1 MNMAKSVE
9 TSSQFKMLPQHIQ
22 DLINQDMMTNG
33 SADNGATP
41 FSFSMSP
48 GEGIPRA
55 VQGTVFKDD
64 MPAYNGT
71 VGPLTVAD
79 VMPERPA
86 AEPKSG
92 ALSAVMGREAPTRPR
107 PLDFEEMLQRHVP
120 KDDSSRRYLALA
132 AALTMPTRTGS
143 FGETMHNVASAM
155 MQEKDNQQKLRA
167 QYTPLIMQQ
176 IAAQQTREEQAAY
189 RMEAQQQALIA
200 QRLAAQQAQQGRM
213 DLAAQNQAAMNERA
227 AADRASREA
236 MAMSARENRPEPAPH
251 YIVGADGTQLI
262 VDKSG
267 RARPVLGADNAPVK
281 TKTLQTSMPAAMQKE
296 LLESDDAVQ
305 SGKVVTGLLGKAL
318 ELNDVAYSG
327 YGAKPRAVLRSNLPG
342 QSSEADATINLDNIM
357 TGQALE
363 SLKSTFGAAPTEGE
377 RKILMD
383 IQASAD
389 KTPAQRRQI
398 IERAI
403 AAAQTRAG
411 YAAKKAQAIRDGSYL
426 TQGVEPQPQSGT
438 KSVSWG
444 DLK

>member
-236 MAMSARENRPEPAPH
+236 VAAEQRAGRLVAQRAADKPPSGYAWGPADEGGQPTLQAVKGGPADQKQ
-251 YIVGADGTQLI
+251 VGAL
-262 VDKSG
+262 
-267 RARPVLGADNAPVK
+267 NA
-281 TKTLQTSMPAAMQKE
+281 
-296 LLESDDAVQ
+296 
-305 SGKVVTGLLGKAL
+305 
-318 ELNDVAYSG
+318 
-327 YGAKPRAVLRSNLPG
+327 
-342 QSSEADATINLDNIM
+342 
-357 TGQALE
+357 
-363 SLKSTFGAAPTEGE
+363 
-377 RKILMD
+377 D
-383 IQASAD
+383 IQALSGATSSFDRLSSAANQVL
-389 KTPAQRRQI
+389 THPGLPGITGLRGVI
-398 IERAI
+398 PNVPGS
-403 AAAQTRAG
+403 AAADAQSLLGTLKSQVAFGVLQDMRNHSKTGGALG
-411 YAAKKAQAIRDGSYL
+411 AVSEKELAMLQSNLAALDKAQSLEQFQRGLKQIVEYAEQAKDRMRDAYNMKHGDK
-426 TQGVEPQPQSGT
+426 PAPQSAVVAPR
-438 KSVSWG
+438 SVSWG

>member
-1 MNMAKSVE
+1 MAKSVE

-86 AEPKSG
+86 APEPKSG
-92 ALSAVMGREAPTRPR
+92 ALSAVMEREAPTRPR

-236 MAMSARENRPEPAPH
+236 VAAEQRAGRLVAQRASDKPPSGYAWGPADEGGQPTLQAVKGGPADQKQ
-251 YIVGADGTQLI
+251 VGAL
-262 VDKSG
+262 
-267 RARPVLGADNAPVK
+267 NA
-281 TKTLQTSMPAAMQKE
+281 
-296 LLESDDAVQ
+296 
-305 SGKVVTGLLGKAL
+305 
-318 ELNDVAYSG
+318 
-327 YGAKPRAVLRSNLPG
+327 
-342 QSSEADATINLDNIM
+342 
-357 TGQALE
+357 
-363 SLKSTFGAAPTEGE
+363 
-377 RKILMD
+377 D
-383 IQASAD
+383 IQALSGATSSFDRLSSAANQVL
-389 KTPAQRRQI
+389 THPGLPGITGLRGVI
-398 IERAI
+398 PNVPGS
-403 AAAQTRAG
+403 AAADAQSLLGTLKSQVAFG
-411 YAAKKAQAIRDGSYL
+411 VLQDMKNQSKTGGALGAVSEKELAMLQSNLAALDKAQSLEQFQAGLKQVIDYAEKAKDRMREAYNMKHGDK
-426 TQGVEPQPQSGT
+426 PAPQSAVVAPR
-438 KSVSWG
+438 SVSWG